1 MLRITPGRRRR
12 DHALRQQRASC
23 ALRTD
28 VKCSPPSSRRSRAIT
43 LHTQVGGMCC
53 CLLMHLLWCG
63 LRTDADPLSLFCV
76 PSVGR
81 LVGRSVNNRDVTKK
95 RGVMIPG
102 NGSILITHTNVHSR
116 IFYATSICTL
126 DAHVYPAF
134 RLVLY
139 QKVRRMKIMCPPPP
153 PTPTGTRVTAPV
165 NQENTLL
172 DLPSR
177 E

>member
-1 MLRITPGRRRR
+1 MLPAEQQKKQSNYPT
-12 DHALRQQRASC
+12 HAGGWDVLLLAD
-23 ALRTD
+23 APPVVRTAD
-28 VKCSPPSSRRSRAIT
+28 
-43 LHTQVGGMCC
+43 
-53 CLLMHLLWCG
+53 WCG
-63 LRTDADPLSLFCV
+63 PSLFVLC
-76 PSVGR
+76 SLGR
-81 LVGRSVNNRDVTKK
+81 SVGRSVGNNRDVTKK

-134 RLVLY
+134 RLAY